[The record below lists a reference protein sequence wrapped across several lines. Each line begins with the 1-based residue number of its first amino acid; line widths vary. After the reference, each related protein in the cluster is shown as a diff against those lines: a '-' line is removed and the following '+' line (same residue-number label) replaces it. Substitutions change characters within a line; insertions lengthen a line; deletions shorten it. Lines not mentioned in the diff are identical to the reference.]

1 MNVRKSVSLRKRRG
15 VGDFDDIWPRF
26 GEGEEGLKGGSRM
39 SFACSCQNSFVSGFS
54 FVSIE
59 VWVKVLRLIL
69 NLVVKKVSFRV

>member
-1 MNVRKSVSLRKRRG
+1 MHVKRSVSLRKHKG
-15 VGDFDDIWPRF
+15 VGINAEIWPRF